1 MSDLALSFSYN
12 GTHHKSDRSI
22 NPIEHLKMLIAAID
36 CANPKG
42 EHDVIVS
49 AICFDIWSMDQK
61 ERNIALEVYKRSRIV
76 LSNSVQKNHQDGA
89 ATSIRMAT
97 EFAAATGKKYLI
109 HLAEDIATA
118 PDFIEYFLKHL
129 ADCDYVGSYW
139 SMYPGSSFNT
149 QVFGCRVSSF
159 ANLKKNNFMMP
170 FSIPRESDIEREL
183 YNNITSNKLIYKV
196 GDSNKDYKFF
206 YPDKRGCP
214 HLNGAPVLFH
224 HTHDPNVFRKIVE
237 GYGVNWFDETKE
249 IKEIKKRING
259 SISML

>member
-109 HLAEDIATA
+109 HLRLTKKIVSAANNTTTVDSSHGNSSTTPAVTTTTTTDPITA
-118 PDFIEYFLKHL
+118 
-129 ADCDYVGSYW
+129 
-139 SMYPGSSFNT
+139 
-149 QVFGCRVSSF
+149 
-159 ANLKKNNFMMP
+159 
-170 FSIPRESDIEREL
+170 
-183 YNNITSNKLIYKV
+183 YNNA
-196 GDSNKDYKFF
+196 KDTKSSSSAA
-206 YPDKRGCP
+206 GVVST
-214 HLNGAPVLFH
+214 PV
-224 HTHDPNVFRKIVE
+224 
-237 GYGVNWFDETKE
+237 
-249 IKEIKKRING
+249 
-259 SISML
+259 